1 MADPPRFARRIGLI
15 LGLFVILLGLA
26 ALLYRPLAPRRPI
39 GNGPAGPALA
49 REPWT
54 RTWSTSP
61 VLLIGLGDSVTAGF
75 GTSPEHSY
83 FGRLTLNPPDEF
95 PEMKGICLRSVF
107 PNLRAEN
114 FSMSGSISQE
124 HVDHQLPKLHKAPPG
139 SLGLVV
145 ITTGG
150 NDLIHDYG
158 RSSPREGAMYGA
170 TLELARPWIAN
181 YERRLD
187 GMFQKIRD
195 LFPDGCHLF
204 IADIYDPTDDVGD
217 IEHAG
222 LPSWPDGKTIL
233 REYNDAIRRAA
244 GRYSFVHVVPMHDT
258 FLGHGIHCSE
268 KSGRSYRPE
277 DPHYW
282 YFSNLEDPNDRGYDA
297 IRRLFLLEIE
307 KVFPRRP

>member
-1 MADPPRFARRIGLI
+1 MVEHRRVARRIGLI
-15 LGLFVILLGLA
+15 LGLSGLLFCLA
-26 ALLYRPLAPRRPI
+26 ALLYRPLAPRCPI
-39 GNGPAGPALA
+39 GNGPAGPALP

-54 RTWSTSP
+54 RTWSTAP

-95 PEMKGICLRSVF
+95 PEMRGICLRSVF
-107 PNLRAEN
+107 PKLQSQN

-124 HVDHQLPKLHKAPPG
+124 HVDHQLPKIQKAPPG
-139 SLGLVV
+139 TLGLVV
-145 ITTGG
+145 MTTGG

-158 RSSPREGAMYGA
+158 RSPPREGALYGA
-170 TLELARPWIAN
+170 TLELARPWIAT
-181 YERRLD
+181 YEKRLD

-222 LPSWPDGKTIL
+222 LPPWPDGKAIL
-233 REYNDAIRRAA
+233 REYNDAIRRSAS
-244 GRYSFVHVVPMHDT
+244 RVPFVHVVPMHDA

-268 KSGRSYRPE
+268 KSGRHYRPE

-307 KVFPRRP
+307 KVFSRKQ